1 MQFVYLLMHEWE
13 EYQQQTHVWMLI
25 SNTSPTILVLYV
37 WKFLSK
43 IVNVP

>member
-25 SNTSPTILVLYV
+25 SNRSPTISTICMKVS
-37 WKFLSK
+37 F
-43 IVNVP
+43 

>member
-25 SNTSPTILVLYV
+25 LNTSPTTST
-37 WKFLSK
+37 KCMQGSF
-43 IVNVP
+43 